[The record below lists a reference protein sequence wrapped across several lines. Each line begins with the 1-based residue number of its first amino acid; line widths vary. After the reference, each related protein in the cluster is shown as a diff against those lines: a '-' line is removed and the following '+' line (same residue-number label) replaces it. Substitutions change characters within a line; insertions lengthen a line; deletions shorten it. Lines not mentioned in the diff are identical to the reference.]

1 MKVLI
6 TGVAGFIGSRVARKF
21 IEEGHKVIGIDNL
34 SGGNFNNIPKEVD
47 FYKIDLVD
55 ASEFSKLPNDAQII
69 LHLAGQSSGEISFH
83 YPQEDL
89 KKNTISTLNLIKF
102 GIKNKVKKLI
112 YASSMSVYGDFDCT
126 EHGVKEESFL
136 EPKSCYGIG
145 KLSSEQ
151 YLNVFKDKLPF
162 VLLRMFNVYGPGQD
176 MNNMRQGMVSIYL
189 SQALKYRKII
199 VKGSLLRF
207 RDFIFID
214 DVVESWYRISFCEE
228 AKNQAINIGTG
239 KKTTVKQILEVIKSI
254 TEVEDVKIEDGT
266 PCDQLGIYSDN
277 SKLNELIK
285 MPHYVNLQDGLQK
298 FLYWA
303 KENEVNNF

>member
-1 MKVLI
+1 MKVII

-47 FYKIDLVD
+47 FHNIDLVD
-55 ASEFSKLPNDAQII
+55 ASEFSKLPQDAQII

-83 YPQEDL
+83 FPQEDL
-89 KKNTISTLNLIKF
+89 RKNTVSTLNLIKF

-112 YASSMSVYGDFDCT
+112 YASSMSVYGDFDCNK
-126 EHGVKEESFL
+126 HGVKEECIL

-162 VLLRMFNVYGPGQD
+162 VSLRMFNVYGPGQD
-176 MNNMRQGMVSIYL
+176 MNNMSQGMVSIYL

-214 DVVESWYRISFCEE
+214 DVVESWFRASFCEE
-228 AKNQAINIGTG
+228 ALNQAINIGTG
-239 KKTTVKQILEVIKSI
+239 KKTTVKEILEVIKSI
-254 TEVEDVKIEDGT
+254 TEVEDVKIENGT

-277 SKLNELIK
+277 TKLNQLMK
-285 MPHYVNLQDGLQK
+285 MSHYVDLKDGLER
-298 FLYWA
+298 FLDWA
-303 KENEVNNF
+303 KENEVNKF